1 MKNSKD
7 LLIGDNLPFIEDLY
21 SQYVVDPDS
30 VDPSWKPLFEEYF
43 GSVPNGHASGR
54 VRPGFVPRSVFEPVQ
69 IAGGGASNLLG
80 LTDAEYQPQ
89 DDKES
94 AVKTPSKTAKFAARV
109 AALVRAYRLRGHLVA
124 DLDPLGRQRVN
135 SPPGLEPS
143 HHGFTDDD
151 LKVPVL
157 YKSLFG
163 DREVTLGELIERLK
177 HLYCK
182 HVAVEFWDI
191 PQAERRLWLRQQI
204 ELNEYSPL
212 KGADEKI
219 RIFEQLCDADA
230 FEMFLH
236 KKYIGAKRFGITGG
250 DALIPLFHAMLDEG
264 ANLGLEEVIIGMAH
278 RGRLNVLRN
287 IMGKPAEVML
297 SEFEKA
303 PDPESALGSSDVKY
317 HMGYSTNYVTSDEKS
332 VHLSLSFN
340 PSHLEFVNPVVVGR
354 VRAKQDNDA
363 SAQRKTKLAPF
374 LLHGDAAFSGQ
385 GIVTETLNLAKLDA
399 HDVGGTI
406 HIVINNQVGFT
417 AEPGESRST
426 TYCTDIA
433 KILEIP
439 IFHINS
445 DDPEACVRVAKLAM
459 RYRQKFKTDVV
470 IDFICYRRYG
480 HNEGDEP
487 RFTQP
492 KMYAA
497 IDATVPIREQYG
509 KALVSEGVLT
519 QAQIDE
525 KWNSR
530 LEAYAETFEAIRE
543 NPIRPD
549 VCSLQGR
556 WTEYRG
562 GAIDNGQTVNTRV
575 PIETLKELGEKITH
589 LDPSLNVHRT
599 VKRLFA
605 TRKKM
610 VNGEASLDWGAAES
624 LAFASL
630 ISEGTPIRLCGQ
642 DAVRGTFGHRHA
654 AITTDENSEKSWPL
668 RQIDG
673 ASFEVF
679 NSCLSEQGVLG
690 YEYGYSLD
698 KPETLTIWEAQF
710 GDFSNGAQIIIDQ
723 FITSGEDKWK
733 RLSGIVMLLPH
744 GYEGQGPEHS
754 SARVERYLQQ
764 CAEDNMFVCNFT
776 LPSQYF
782 HAIRRHMIDK
792 VRKPLLIMTPKS
804 LLRYKG
810 ASSALSDLSE
820 GGLQKLIPEVREL
833 SSDKVK
839 RVIFCSGKVYYDF
852 YEAAVEE
859 GRDDIA
865 IIRVEQLYPL
875 NIADL
880 KTQIA
885 KYPNDVEV
893 VWAQEEPKNMG
904 PWSYMF
910 PLLIEALDEKKF
922 PKFIGRPAS
931 ASPATG
937 VKEAHL
943 IEQKM
948 IVDEAITDA

>member
-1 MKNSKD
+1 VKNSKD

-21 SQYVVDPDS
+21 SQYVTDPES
-30 VDPSWKPLFEEYF
+30 VDPSWRPLFEEYF
-43 GSVPNGHASGR
+43 GAIPNGHASGR
-54 VRPGFVPRSVFEPVQ
+54 VHPGFLPRSLFEPIHGESDGMGVF
-69 IAGGGASNLLG
+69 SE
-80 LTDAEYQPQ
+80 AEYNDE

-94 AVKTPSKTAKFAARV
+94 SVKTPSKSAKFAARV

-124 DLDPLGRQRVN
+124 ELDPLGRERKN
-135 SPPGLEPS
+135 LPPSLDPA
-143 HHGFTDDD
+143 HHGFSDND
-151 LKVPVL
+151 LKVPL
-157 YKSLFG
+157 FYESLFG
-163 DREVTLGELIERLK
+163 ARQVTLGELIDRLK

-191 PQAERRLWLRQQI
+191 PQAERRLWLKSQI
-204 ELNEYSPL
+204 ELNDYSPL
-212 KGADEKI
+212 DGMKEKT
-219 RIFEQLCDADA
+219 RIYEQLCDADA

-264 ANLGLEEVIIGMAH
+264 AKLGLQEVIIGMAH

-303 PDPESALGSSDVKY
+303 PDPESALGASDVKY
-317 HMGYSTNYVTSDEKS
+317 HMGYSSDYKTIDGQS

-354 VRAKQDNDA
+354 VRAKQDIDG
-363 SAQRKTKLAPF
+363 SAERKTKFAPF

-385 GIVTETLNLAKLDA
+385 GIVTETLNLAKLEA

-417 AEPGESRST
+417 AIPEESRST

-459 RYRQKFKTDVV
+459 RYRQKFKTDIV

-492 KMYAA
+492 TMYKA
-497 IDATVPIREQYG
+497 IDALDPIRVQYG
-509 KALVSEGVLT
+509 NTLIAEKVLT
-519 QAQIDE
+519 DAEVKE
-525 KWNSR
+525 KWDSR
-530 LEAYAETFEAIRE
+530 LASYAQTFEKIRK

-549 VCSLQGR
+549 VCSMLGR
-556 WTEYRG
+556 WTNYRG
-562 GAIDNGQTVNTRV
+562 GMIGDDKVETRV
-575 PIETLKELGEKITH
+575 STEILTDLGDKMTTLDASIK
-589 LDPSLNVHRT
+589 VHRT

-610 VNGEASLDWGAAES
+610 ISGQQSLDWGAAEG
-624 LAFASL
+624 LAFATL
-630 ISEGTPIRLCGQ
+630 ISEGCPIRLCGQ
-642 DAVRGTFGHRHA
+642 DVVRGTFGHRHA
-654 AITTDENSEKSWPL
+654 AVYNSENDEKFWPMEN
-668 RQIDG
+668 IDG
-673 ASFEVF
+673 ASFDVF

-723 FITSGEDKWK
+723 FISSGEDKWK

-754 SARVERYLQQ
+754 SARIERYLQL

-782 HAIRRHMIDK
+782 HALRRHMLSK
-792 VRKPLLIMTPKS
+792 VRKPLLVMTPKS
-804 LLRYKG
+804 LLRYKH
-810 ASSALSDLSE
+810 ATSELSELSE
-820 GGLQKLIPEVREL
+820 GEFQKLIPEVREL
-833 SSDKVK
+833 DADKVK
-839 RVIFCSGKVYYDF
+839 RVIFCSGKVYYDL
-852 YEAAVEE
+852 YEAALEQEREDV
-859 GRDDIA
+859 A
-865 IIRVEQLYPL
+865 IIRVEQLFPL
-875 NIADL
+875 NTDDL
-880 KTQIA
+880 KNEIT
-885 KYPNDVEV
+885 KYKNAEV
-893 VWAQEEPKNMG
+893 FWVQEEPKNMG
-904 PWSYMF
+904 PWSYIF
-910 PLLIEALDEKKF
+910 PLLIEAMDEKKI
-922 PKFIGRPAS
+922 PKYIGRPAS

-948 IVDEAITDA
+948 IVDEAIRDL